1 MKERINVIEE
11 GIVKFQDDIGELKG
25 IVQVQDRSISANKS
39 KITDLMVRSMKNNI
53 VIFGL
58 EGDSE
63 DEQDCKQKVLTFLCP
78 KLTMEVK
85 DEEVEVTHRVGKKP
99 GIKNRQMVVRC
110 KPDLR
115 QRIFK
120 FTKNFKNQKNNI
132 GEFMSV
138 KTQLPEPLLSE
149 HMERENKLREIIK
162 ANAAVCDEEKHRQ

>member
-25 IVQVQDRSISANKS
+25 IVQVQDRSILANKS
-39 KITDLMVRSMKNNI
+39 KITDLMVRNMKNNI

-120 FTKNFKNQKNNI
+120 FTKNLKNQKTTLGNLCLSKHSYLNPYCLNI
-132 GEFMSV
+132 W
-138 KTQLPEPLLSE
+138 
-149 HMERENKLREIIK
+149 REKIN
-162 ANAAVCDEEKHRQ
+162 